1 MYFQVDQDW
10 FTYRPFLISLL
21 NISLCFLN
29 YDTVCVFISTTSI
42 QKQPSETLRKIGFL
56 PILKGTEIFP
66 NRPELLLL
74 LIT

>member
-29 YDTVCVFISTTSI
+29 YDTAISITLI

-66 NRPELLLL
+66 NRRELLLL
-74 LIT
+74 LKT